1 MVTSV
6 CQKTHMS
13 SKDLGLVEASDEL
26 VTILL
31 KVTQK
36 QHFKSL
42 HGSGKFFCS
51 DTDLKLKWLS
61 YPLTSLSCLPSF
73 TLCHNF

>member
-1 MVTSV
+1 MKTYFTIRKQVEFLMVTSV

-31 KVTQK
+31 KA
-36 QHFKSL
+36 HSEA
-42 HGSGKFFCS
+42 
-51 DTDLKLKWLS
+51 
-61 YPLTSLSCLPSF
+61 
-73 TLCHNF
+73 TL